1 MATTGGVMKV
11 LVAGAS
17 GLIGTALCESL
28 RQDGAEVYRL
38 VRRPPDKPDEIFW
51 NPASGELDQ
60 ASVEGF
66 DAVVHLAGAGIGDK
80 RWSEAR
86 RRVILDSRVDS
97 TRLLAD
103 RLAAAA
109 AKPDVFVSGSA
120 IGIYGNRAQPVDEQ
134 SEPAAP
140 PDFLSEVT
148 VAWEQATRPAEE
160 AGIRTVHIRTGIVLA
175 KQGGALAKL
184 LLPFRLGLG
193 GKLGRG
199 DTWWSWISLQ
209 DEIGA
214 IRHVIDQPL
223 EGPVNLTAPNPV
235 TNKGLTEALGKVL
248 RRPTVFT
255 VPRFALEILL
265 GKGLAAA
272 LLFTSARVTPTKLLE
287 SGFVFETPDIEVALR
302 SVLGKPQ

>member
-1 MATTGGVMKV
+1 MKV
-11 LVAGAS
+11 LVTGAS

-28 RQDGAEVYRL
+28 RQDGADVYRL
-38 VRRPPDKPDEIFW
+38 VRRSPDKPDEIFW

-80 RWSEAR
+80 RWSKSR

-97 TRLLAD
+97 TGLLAD
-103 RLAAAA
+103 RLAAATD
-109 AKPDVFVSGSA
+109 KPDVLVSGSA
-120 IGIYGNRAQPVDEQ
+120 IGIYGNRTQPVDEQ
-134 SEPAAP
+134 AEPAP
-140 PDFLSEVT
+140 PSDFLSEVT
-148 VAWEQATRPAEE
+148 IAWEQATRPAEE

-175 KQGGALAKL
+175 KHGGALGKL

-209 DEIGA
+209 DEIRA
-214 IRHVIDQPL
+214 IKHLIDQPL

-235 TNKGLTEALGKVL
+235 TNKDLTKVLGRVL
-248 RRPTVFT
+248 RRPTIFT

-265 GKGLAAA
+265 GKDLAAA
-272 LLFTSARVTPTKLLE
+272 VLFTSAQVIPAKLLE
-287 SGFVFETPDIEVALR
+287 SGFVFETPDIEDALS
-302 SVLGKPQ
+302 SVLGKQQ

>member
-1 MATTGGVMKV
+1 MRV
-11 LVAGAS
+11 LVTGSS
-17 GLIGTALCESL
+17 GLIGTALCASL
-28 RQDGAEVYRL
+28 RQDGADVHRL
-38 VRRPPDKPDEIFW
+38 VRRSPDKPDEIFW

-80 RWSEAR
+80 RWSESR

-120 IGIYGNRAQPVDEQ
+120 IGIYGNREQPVDEQ
-134 SEPAAP
+134 SALAAP

-148 VAWEQATRPAEE
+148 IAWEHETKPAEE

-175 KQGGALAKL
+175 KHGGALGKL

-209 DEIGA
+209 DEVRA
-214 IRHVIDQPL
+214 IKHVIDQPL

-235 TNKGLTEALGKVL
+235 TNKALTKALGRAL
-248 RRPTVFT
+248 RRPTIFT

-272 LLFTSARVTPTKLLE
+272 LLFTSAQVTPSRLLE
-287 SGFVFETPDIEVALR
+287 SGFVFETPDIEDALS
-302 SVLGKPQ
+302 SVLGKQQ

>member
-1 MATTGGVMKV
+1 MKV
-11 LVAGAS
+11 LVTGSS

-28 RQDGAEVYRL
+28 RHDGADVYRL
-38 VRRPPDKPDEIFW
+38 VRRSPQKPDEIFW
-51 NPASGELDQ
+51 NPASGDLDQ

-66 DAVVHLAGAGIGDK
+66 DAVIHLAGAGIGDK
-80 RWSEAR
+80 RWNEAR

-120 IGIYGNRAQPVDEQ
+120 IGFYGNRSEPVDEQ

-140 PDFLSEVT
+140 SDFLSDVT
-148 VAWEQATRPAEE
+148 IAWEQATKPAEE

-184 LLPFRLGLG
+184 LLPFRLGFG

-209 DEIGA
+209 DEIRA
-214 IRHVIDQPL
+214 IRHLIDQPL

-235 TNKGLTEALGKVL
+235 TNKVLTKALGRVL
-248 RRPTVFT
+248 RRPTIFA
-255 VPRFALEILL
+255 VPRFALEVLL
-265 GKGLAAA
+265 GKELAAA
-272 LLFTSARVTPTKLLE
+272 LLFTSAQVIPTRLLE
-287 SGFVFETPDIEVALR
+287 SGFVFEAPTIEDALS